1 MMRLLHFGGRN
12 WVRYGTCTDQGGFLL
27 RRIIKDLL
35 THRRHACLMCAAQV
49 TPLKAAF
56 PIFIQ
61 YPWHSIPTVQVGQ
74 HQSTSKAGRSYPKW
88 PSPSYTKASHA
99 YSSLPAAGY
108 CGTCGWGRERE
119 SLDPVVL
126 GIASELFFLMR
137 RNFVFG
143 QLKMIRM
150 IRSIKKL
157 IIGHVLLSLSLAISN
172 LI

>member
-1 MMRLLHFGGRN
+1 MRLLDKTKKHQCLAVALRLPRTQCQRQQLFLLGGDIDSRR
-12 WVRYGTCTDQGGFLL
+12 WDQGGFLL
-27 RRIIKDLL
+27 RRIIKNLL
-35 THRRHACLMCAAQV
+35 THRYHACLMCAAQV
-49 TPLKAAF
+49 TSLKAAF

-108 CGTCGWGRERE
+108 CGTCGWGREQE

-126 GIASELFFLMR
+126 GIASELFFLTR
-137 RNFVFG
+137 R
-143 QLKMIRM
+143 
-150 IRSIKKL
+150 
-157 IIGHVLLSLSLAISN
+157 
-172 LI
+172 